1 MRPEKEFGPFFFVTR
16 IIECYILKAFETMI
30 KIYQKTIKDRG
41 LREIDG
47 FRVGSWLYLEK
58 PTKEEIEQ
66 VADLLKLKAS
76 LLGDALDVHEVPR
89 IEVAKDT
96 VYIFTRV
103 PYAESNQTITVPILI
118 ILGENFLVTVSERAL
133 PLFDDFVR
141 SEIDFF
147 TTQKTKF
154 FIQLFSQ
161 IIQLYNQHLTGI
173 SRQVRGGGVGLE
185 NISNRDVIQL
195 VVFEGV
201 LNDFIS
207 ALLPTSTIL
216 RNLLSGKSLKL
227 YEEDREL
234 VEDLLLGSEQLI
246 ESCQSNL
253 RTIVNIREASST
265 IMTNNLN
272 RVIKLLTAL
281 TVILSVPTMIASL
294 YGMNVPL
301 PGADEPQAFF
311 FVIGATALISVIL
324 FVVFIKNRWF

>member
-1 MRPEKEFGPFFFVTR
+1 
-16 IIECYILKAFETMI
+16 MI
-30 KIYQKTIKDRG
+30 KIYQKTIKDKG

-58 PTKEEIEQ
+58 PTEAEIEQ

-76 LLGDALDVHEVPR
+76 LLRDALDVHEVPR
-89 IEVAKDT
+89 IEVAKDA

-103 PYAESNQTITVPILI
+103 PYAEGNQTITVPLLI
-118 ILGENFLVTVSERAL
+118 ILGENFLVTVSERAV
-133 PLFDDFVR
+133 PLFDDFIH
-141 SEIDFF
+141 SKIEFF

-154 FIQLFSQ
+154 FIQLFSR
-161 IIQLYNQHLTGI
+161 IIQLYNEHLTNIG
-173 SRQVRGGGVGLE
+173 RRVRGGGPRLE
-185 NISNRDVIQL
+185 NITNRDVVQL
-195 VVFEGV
+195 VAFEGV

-246 ESCQSNL
+246 ESCQLNL
-253 RTIVNIREASST
+253 RTIVNIREASSV

-294 YGMNVPL
+294 YGMNVSL
-301 PGADEPQAFF
+301 PGADEPRAFL
-311 FVIGATALISVIL
+311 FVIMATALISAIL
-324 FVVFIKNRWF
+324 FIVFIKNRWL